1 MIYFFV
7 LKCFI
12 CIDYI
17 LIGMNE
23 KLYELFDVVLK
34 SEFSIKEYDDK
45 TIIELGENSKYGKM
59 ETYSLFP
66 GVILAYIDVNIE
78 NVEEVFIEEKMESRL
93 LEINHC
99 ARGRYA
105 YSVGDDK
112 IIYFGRGDLCV
123 SIYDLTKSL
132 SEFPLGYYEGL
143 EIFIDVDMAVEY
155 IKDYVPD
162 FDLIEFYETLER
174 NNGFVLLRANAKIDH
189 VIGELYDVDERI
201 KQSYYKLK
209 CLELLLFFSITNF
222 TKTESFSLSKK
233 QVKIIESVKNDLTEN
248 LETKITI
255 DQLANKYGMSKT
267 TLKNCFKEIYG
278 KPIFKWR
285 KEYRL
290 DYACH
295 LIEEGHY
302 SISEISKIVGYSSHS
317 KFSQAFREY
326 VGCTPSQYKN

>member
-1 MIYFFV
+1 MIYLFV

-105 YSVGDDK
+105 YAVGDDK

-143 EIFIDVDMAVEY
+143 EIFIDVDMADEY

-162 FDLIEFYETLER
+162 FDLIEFYETLEK
-174 NNGFVLLRANAKIDH
+174 NNGFVLLRANEKIDH

-326 VGCTPSQYKN
+326 VGCAPSKYKN